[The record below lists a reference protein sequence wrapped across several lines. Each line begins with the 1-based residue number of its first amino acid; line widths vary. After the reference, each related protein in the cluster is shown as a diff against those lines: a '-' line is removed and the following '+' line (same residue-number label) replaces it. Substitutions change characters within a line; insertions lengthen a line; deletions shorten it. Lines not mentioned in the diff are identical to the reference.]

1 MDSSILVPLGIEL
14 VRSLVNAAVALAK
27 TLSVSDEELDATFA
41 RAKKLFDAHDPANF
55 PGWGGQE

>member
-41 RAKKLFDAHDPANF
+41 RAKKLFDTHDPANF
-55 PGWGGQE
+55 PGWGDQE